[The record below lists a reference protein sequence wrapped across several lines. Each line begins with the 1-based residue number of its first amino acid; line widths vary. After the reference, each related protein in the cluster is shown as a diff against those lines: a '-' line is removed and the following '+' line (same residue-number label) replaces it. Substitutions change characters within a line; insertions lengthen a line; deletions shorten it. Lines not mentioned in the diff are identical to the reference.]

1 MRDVF
6 LQRSNVLRRALLCVY
21 IGCGRGNDSM
31 ENETAPANNAAAP
44 KKHRRAAV
52 QRPRLRLKIGR
63 SRLASGFV

>member
-1 MRDVF
+1 
-6 LQRSNVLRRALLCVY
+6 
-21 IGCGRGNDSM
+21 M